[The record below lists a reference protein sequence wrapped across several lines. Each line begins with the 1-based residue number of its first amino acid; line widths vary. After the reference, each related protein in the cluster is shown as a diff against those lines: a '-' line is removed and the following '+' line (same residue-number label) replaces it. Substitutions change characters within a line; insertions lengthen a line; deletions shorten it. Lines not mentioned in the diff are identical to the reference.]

1 MSYDTLYTWLPFSH
15 HFLQCFRGLKVVY
28 FLVEHVIHM
37 HIRKVMCFSAFMG
50 GMKKRN
56 KRSPLKTIKDKK
68 RKQTCTKNQLKKKT
82 LYKIIHQNNVVL
94 VHAFFFSWV
103 QNAQFWFKMEVS
115 FIKKKTIPGF
125 STSSNLVFGFFN

>member
-1 MSYDTLYTWLPFSH
+1 
-15 HFLQCFRGLKVVY
+15 
-28 FLVEHVIHM
+28 
-37 HIRKVMCFSAFMG
+37 
-50 GMKKRN
+50 
-56 KRSPLKTIKDKK
+56 
-68 RKQTCTKNQLKKKT
+68 LKKKT

-115 FIKKKTIPGF
+115 FIKKKKTIPSF